1 MEYHIFTILSNRYT
15 SIPKLVSVSAQ
26 APSTATFATFLF
38 ENFPRISS
46 SLFAFPPC
54 PAGTLFKHSHS
65 LIPRSFSVLY
75 KIMFP
80 SVCRLF
86 PPPQSPHF
94 PTTHVAFTL
103 LSPFLSHYLLFTSHA
118 LRFPLFFLEIS
129 FSLSIPHSFYFRS
142 SFNPRE
148 TIAPRLV
155 PPTPF
160 TPHSFAFFS
169 RPAPLR
175 RRRCA
180 LNCSLDLFIFINS
193 AVFPFPFSSTR

>member
-1 MEYHIFTILSNRYT
+1 MEYHTFTIRSNRYI
-15 SIPKLVSVSAQ
+15 SISKLVSVSAQ
-26 APSTATFATFLF
+26 APSTATFATFLS
-38 ENFPRISS
+38 ETFPRISS
-46 SLFAFPPC
+46 FLFAFPAC

-65 LIPRSFSVLY
+65 LIPRSFFVLY
-75 KIMFP
+75 KIMFLLV
-80 SVCRLF
+80 SRLS
-86 PPPQSPHF
+86 PPPQSSHF

-103 LSPFLSHYLLFTSHA
+103 LSPFLSHYLIFASHA

-155 PPTPF
+155 PPSPF

-169 RPAPLR
+169 CPRPPSRSHRSR
-175 RRRCA
+175 RRRA
-180 LNCSLDLFIFINS
+180 
-193 AVFPFPFSSTR
+193 